1 MRYPV
6 VLHKDSESIYGVTVP
21 DVPGCFSA
29 GDTVDEALLNTSE
42 AIECHLES
50 LLMDGEE
57 IPMPKT
63 IEEYFENPDFAGGT
77 WALVEVDVLKISG
90 QVRRVN
96 VTIPERILN
105 RLDGF
110 ARKCGESRSG
120 LLSAAALEYL
130 AAHAL
135 D

>member
-1 MRYPV
+1 MRIQIWP
-6 VLHKDSESIYGVTVP
+6 
-21 DVPGCFSA
+21 
-29 GDTVDEALLNTSE
+29 
-42 AIECHLES
+42 
-50 LLMDGEE
+50 EE
-57 IPMPKT
+57 L
-63 IEEYFENPDFAGGT
+63 GQS
-77 WALVEVDVLKISG
+77 VEVDVLKISG

-110 ARKCGESRSG
+110 ARKRGESRSG